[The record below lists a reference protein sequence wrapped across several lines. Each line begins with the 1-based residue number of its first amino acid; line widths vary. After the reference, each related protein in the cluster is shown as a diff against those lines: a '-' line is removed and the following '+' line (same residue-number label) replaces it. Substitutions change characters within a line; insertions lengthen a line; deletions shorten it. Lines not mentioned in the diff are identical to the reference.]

1 MTVKNDHRQEEE
13 GMAITKLR
21 RVVTY
26 ERVSSEDQRERATIK
41 TQQDEL
47 AADISR
53 EPDVKPGTRYID
65 DGVSG
70 KVRMALRPAGK
81 RLLADAAR
89 GLFDEVWVW
98 KIDRLGRDDV
108 DPLVVWRDL
117 ENLGIKVHSVTEW
130 ISDPFMYHIHVAVAA
145 QERRNFMAR
154 SAAGMSRAAREGRY
168 TGGIV
173 PLGYQVEGRKQHARL
188 VPSDKLI
195 WGDWTQAKLV
205 SQIYRWLAID
215 GWSCRRIANHLNA
228 LLVPTAYA
236 KDERLVRR
244 GQRKERTQG
253 LWRAGRIRNLVK
265 NPVYRGELQYGRR
278 STIPDGREVIVA
290 EVPALVS
297 REIWEAAQMTLS
309 GNRIMAKNTERNY
322 LLKSV
327 IRCGICGLTYIG
339 AWGRGFVWYRCNG
352 RLTDRGPIPERC
364 SALTIKGPDIE
375 GVVWDDIERF
385 LREPGDILEE
395 LAKEREMDSGEAVA
409 EAERMTLESAMVDLA
424 RPRTKAIDLNTRDR
438 ISDAELDELLAEVAR
453 EQEGIEKRLDEL
465 QSAMADVQ
473 EPLDADL
480 LEDVRRRLDEGLDDL
495 QRQEVVRLL
504 VKRITAYTE
513 LGPEGKKAKVMIE
526 YRFPAVVN
534 TFMGTGSP
542 PRPFV
547 LENIRLNIL
556 PPCWGVSI
564 GLSLEPPQDGARS
577 HRRWPHQA
585 RRTMQKIHE

>member
-1 MTVKNDHRQEEE
+1 MTS
-13 GMAITKLR
+13 TTLR
-21 RVVTY
+21 RIVTY

-47 AADISR
+47 AADLSR
-53 EPDVKPGTRYID
+53 QPDVRPGDRYID

-70 KVRMALRPAGK
+70 TVPMALRPAGK
-81 RLLADAAR
+81 RLLADAAL

-117 ENLGIKVHSVTEW
+117 ENLGIKVHSVTEG

-173 PLGYQVEGRKQHARL
+173 PMGYLVEGKKQHAHL

-195 WGDWTQAKLV
+195 WEDWTEAKLV
-205 SQIYRWLAID
+205 SQIYLWLAIS

-228 LLVPTAYA
+228 IGIPTAYS
-236 KDERLVRR
+236 KDDRMVRR

-265 NPVYRGELQYGRR
+265 NPVYRGELHYGRR
-278 STIPDGREVIVA
+278 STKPDGREVIVA
-290 EVPALVS
+290 EVPALVTK
-297 REIWEAAQMTLS
+297 EIWEAAQMTLS
-309 GNRIMAKNTERNY
+309 GNRIMAKNTKRNY

-352 RLTDRGPIPERC
+352 RLSDRGPIPERC

-395 LAKEREMDSGEAVA
+395 LSQEREMDSGAAIA
-409 EAERMTLESAMVDLA
+409 EAEIMTLESAMVDLA
-424 RPRTKAIDLNTRDR
+424 RRRKKAIDLNTRDR
-438 ISDAELDELLAEVAR
+438 ISDAELDELLAGVAQ
-453 EQEGIEKRLDEL
+453 EQDGVEKRLDEL
-465 QSAMADVQ
+465 QDAKADVQ
-473 EPLDADL
+473 EPLGPDL
-480 LEDVRRRLDEGLDDL
+480 LEELRRRLDDGLDDP
-495 QRQEVVRLL
+495 QRQEVVSLL
-504 VKRITAYTE
+504 LKQITVYTE
-513 LGPEGKKAKVMIE
+513 VEPEGKKAKVLIE

-534 TFMGTGSP
+534 TFMGKDSWP
-542 PRPFV
+542 PP
-547 LENIRLNIL
+547 
-556 PPCWGVSI
+556 
-564 GLSLEPPQDGARS
+564 A
-577 HRRWPHQA
+577 
-585 RRTMQKIHE
+585 